1 MARREGRN
9 ALPHSFFTPLTLPAR
24 IIVDLA
30 FSLPCWC
37 VRLDRCCVELHFV
50 LEMLLL
56 FSMAIT
62 TLWTGNWVKMPPKTL
77 LLWKSTQHPPNL
89 KHDLKT
95 TTVPP
100 PPRGL
105 WRTCSWASNIF
116 TRWSYS
122 LQWQMVVLTHG
133 AWFTFRRFL
142 WNDHVLISGASAKHC
157 PRWTSQKEQRWLR
170 TRYLTCVFRALNDKA
185 CK

>member
-1 MARREGRN
+1 MRSLIPFLLPLPYLL
-9 ALPHSFFTPLTLPAR
+9 ALLSILPSLCPVGAWDWIGVVSNCTLFWRCYYFSQWPL
-24 IIVDLA
+24 
-30 FSLPCWC
+30 
-37 VRLDRCCVELHFV
+37 RLCERGTGSKCHPKHPFYGSRHNTHPISSTTSKQPRC
-50 LEMLLL
+50 
-56 FSMAIT
+56 
-62 TLWTGNWVKMPPKTL
+62 
-77 LLWKSTQHPPNL
+77 
-89 KHDLKT
+89 
-95 TTVPP
+95 PP

-170 TRYLTCVFRALNDKA
+170 TRYLTCVFRALNDIA
-185 CK
+185 CQ